1 MQSNGAWLRVK
12 LVHSEGRRESTPP
25 RKNQAPAFSEARSY
39 TARGVGAQVIAEYER
54 ISREPIEMAG
64 SSMELESPAES
75 KI

>member
-12 LVHSEGRRESTPP
+12 LVHSEGRESTPP

-54 ISREPIEMAG
+54 ISREPIETAG